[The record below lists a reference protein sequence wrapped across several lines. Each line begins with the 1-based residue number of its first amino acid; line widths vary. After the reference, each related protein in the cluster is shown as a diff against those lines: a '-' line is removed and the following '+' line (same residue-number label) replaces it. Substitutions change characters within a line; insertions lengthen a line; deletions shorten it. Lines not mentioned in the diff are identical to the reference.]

1 MTDTYSRVKSNL
13 VTILQDADHRVV
25 ALSGKWGTGKT
36 YLWRAVATEL
46 FGSKK
51 KSEQPIYVSTFGAK
65 TINDLKLRIL
75 QNAYLTD
82 ASTAR
87 TLMKTGGGVVRE
99 LLKKFT
105 GYSAEEAA
113 LLWLPNL
120 VAGRLIVIDDVERKH
135 KSLDIDE
142 FLGLIDEYSENHK
155 TRFLILLNTDK
166 LTDSAMWDTL
176 HEKVIDV
183 EVILNPSAAECFD
196 IAARGKSC
204 PHIAE
209 IRAATVTL
217 KLNNI
222 RVIERILKTIQR
234 IAGESGIDDVPPAR
248 WIPSTV
254 FLTAAHYRAIENA
267 PPFEYM
273 MSFNSFTRAL
283 ERESTER
290 SPQELEWDTLLEK
303 LGIRFADDY
312 EKVLQEY
319 LTSGLLDVQCLKT
332 QFVQYV
338 RDAANTDASN
348 QRNQFFTTLWWDP
361 HKSTSDL
368 LDMARALLPTV
379 DVMSPG
385 DITDVLDAIEE
396 LGDKALTRQ
405 FLDKWIESAVT
416 RSEYQQIEERVFAS
430 HIRKL
435 NAEVLATLNQMRDR
449 QHPPLTVEQTLERIV
464 KNSGWGERERIA
476 LARST
481 VQDYENVLRQIKD
494 DSLRHFLKE
503 HLGWVRHGA
512 PDESFRNGVDNFL
525 AACRNIV
532 AANSGS
538 RLSGIIVRSFQ
549 SNGFA
554 DKLTAPVTVVTPLQ
568 PIDGD
573 RSADAS
579 K

>member
-1 MTDTYSRVKSNL
+1 
-13 VTILQDADHRVV
+13 
-25 ALSGKWGTGKT
+25 
-36 YLWRAVATEL
+36 
-46 FGSKK
+46 
-51 KSEQPIYVSTFGAK
+51 
-65 TINDLKLRIL
+65 
-75 QNAYLTD
+75 
-82 ASTAR
+82 
-87 TLMKTGGGVVRE
+87 MKTGGGVVRE
-99 LLKKFT
+99 LLKKYT

-135 KSLDIDE
+135 RSLDIDE

-166 LTDSAMWDTL
+166 LADLAMWATL

-204 PHIAE
+204 PHIDE

-234 IAGESGIDDVPPAR
+234 IADAIGIDFVPPAR

-267 PPFEYM
+267 PPFEYVT
-273 MSFNSFTRAL
+273 SFNSFARAF

-290 SPQELEWDTLLEK
+290 SPQELEWDALLDK
-303 LGIRFADDY
+303 LGIRLADDY
-312 EKVLQEY
+312 EETLQEY
-319 LTSGLLDVQCLKT
+319 LTSGLLDVQRLKT
-332 QFVQYV
+332 QFTQYL
-338 RDAANTDASN
+338 RDAANADASN
-348 QRNQFFTTLWWDP
+348 QRNQFFTTLRWDP
-361 HKSTSDL
+361 YKSNSDL

-385 DITDVLDAIEE
+385 DITDVLVAIEE
-396 LGDKALTRQ
+396 LGDNSLTSR

-416 RSEYQQIEERVFAS
+416 RPEYQQIEERVFEG
-430 HIRKL
+430 HFRRL
-435 NAEVLATLNQMRDR
+435 NTKVLATLNQMRDK
-449 QHPPLTVEQTLERIV
+449 QHPPLTVVQALERIV

-481 VQDYENVLRQIKD
+481 VQDYEKALRQIRGD
-494 DSLRHFLKE
+494 TLRHFLKE
-503 HLGWVRHGA
+503 HLGWLTGPPHS
-512 PDESFRNGVDNFL
+512 D
-525 AACRNIV
+525 
-532 AANSGS
+532 
-538 RLSGIIVRSFQ
+538 IIEV
-549 SNGFA
+549 
-554 DKLTAPVTVVTPLQ
+554 
-568 PIDGD
+568 
-573 RSADAS
+573 
-579 K
+579 